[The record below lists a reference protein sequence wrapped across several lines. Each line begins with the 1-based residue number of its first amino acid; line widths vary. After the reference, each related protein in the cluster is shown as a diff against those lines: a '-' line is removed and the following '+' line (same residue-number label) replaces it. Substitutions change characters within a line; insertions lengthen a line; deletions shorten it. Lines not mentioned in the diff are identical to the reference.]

1 MKEKPNGGTVKF
13 PHSMIK
19 KGENKMTL
27 VELHEVMGDRIK
39 VTLTDDMTPEERTIE
54 NEQTRIVI
62 STAKQMINNGK
73 LILEYEKALAQA
85 KTLKH
90 SVLADMIGEQV

>member
-1 MKEKPNGGTVKF
+1 
-13 PHSMIK
+13 
-19 KGENKMTL
+19 MTL
-27 VELHEVMGDRIK
+27 VELHEVMGNRIN
-39 VTLTDDMTPEERTIE
+39 VTLSENMTPEERTIE

-90 SVLADMIGEQV
+90 SVLAEMIGEQV

>member
-1 MKEKPNGGTVKF
+1 
-13 PHSMIK
+13 
-19 KGENKMTL
+19 MTL
-27 VELHEVMGDRIK
+27 VELHKVMGDRIK
-39 VTLTDDMTPEERTIE
+39 VTLKDDVSQEERMIE
-54 NEQTRIVI
+54 NEQTRIII

-90 SVLADMIGEQV
+90 SVLADMIGEQNG

>member
-1 MKEKPNGGTVKF
+1 
-13 PHSMIK
+13 
-19 KGENKMTL
+19 MTL
-27 VELHEVMGDRIK
+27 VELHEVMGERIN
-39 VTLTDDMTPEERTIE
+39 VTLKDGLTPEERTIE

>member
-1 MKEKPNGGTVKF
+1 
-13 PHSMIK
+13 
-19 KGENKMTL
+19 MTL
-27 VELHEVMGDRIK
+27 VELHKVMGERIK
-39 VTLTDDMTPEERTIE
+39 ITLKDELTEEQRMIE

-90 SVLADMIGEQV
+90 SVLADMIGEQQ

>member
-1 MKEKPNGGTVKF
+1 
-13 PHSMIK
+13 
-19 KGENKMTL
+19 MTL
-27 VELHEVMGDRIK
+27 VELHKVMGDRIN
-39 VTLTDDMTPEERTIE
+39 VTLSENMTSEERTIE
-54 NEQTRIVI
+54 NEQTKIVI